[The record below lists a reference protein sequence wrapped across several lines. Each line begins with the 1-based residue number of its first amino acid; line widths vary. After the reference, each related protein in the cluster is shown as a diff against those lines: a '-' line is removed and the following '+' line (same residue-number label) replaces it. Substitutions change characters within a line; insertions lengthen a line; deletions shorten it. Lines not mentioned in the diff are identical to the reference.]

1 MDLQDITAI
10 LIENGYEK
18 MAEFI
23 DINYELKQKPPP
35 YEENSEKIE
44 NRSALW
50 IRNYENFTSSIIQ
63 QWNAPE
69 NKNLVLL
76 FTLFGG
82 SITFL
87 LLILYSDVNRFAP

>member
-18 MAEFI
+18 MAEII

-35 YEENSEKIE
+35 YEENSEITE

-50 IRNYENFTSSIIQ
+50 IRNYKNFTDSITQ

-87 LLILYSDVNRFAP
+87 LLFLYSANHPYVP

>member
-35 YEENSEKIE
+35 YEENLEINE
-44 NRSALW
+44 NQSALW
-50 IRNYENFTSSIIQ
+50 LRNYKNFTCSITQ

-82 SITFL
+82 FITFL
-87 LLILYSDVNRFAP
+87 LLILYGDANRIG

>member
-35 YEENSEKIE
+35 YEENLEINE
-44 NRSALW
+44 NQSALW
-50 IRNYENFTSSIIQ
+50 LRNYKTS
-63 QWNAPE
+63 
-69 NKNLVLL
+69 LVQLL
-76 FTLFGG
+76 NNGTHLKTR
-82 SITFL
+82 I
-87 LLILYSDVNRFAP
+87 

>member
-10 LIENGYEK
+10 LIENGHEK

-23 DINYELKQKPPP
+23 HINYELKQKHPP
-35 YEENSEKIE
+35 YEENSEIIE

-50 IRNYENFTSSIIQ
+50 IRNYKNFTDSIIQ
-63 QWNAPE
+63 QWNARE

-87 LLILYSDVNRFAP
+87 LLILYSDNHPYVP

>member
-35 YEENSEKIE
+35 YEENLEINE

-50 IRNYENFTSSIIQ
+50 IRNYKNFTSSITQ

-76 FTLFGG
+76 FTLLGG
-82 SITFL
+82 FITFL
-87 LLILYSDVNRFAP
+87 LLILYGDANRYVP

>member
-10 LIENGYEK
+10 LIENDYEK

-23 DINYELKQKPPP
+23 NINYELKQKPPP
-35 YEENSEKIE
+35 YEGNSKIIE

-50 IRNYENFTSSIIQ
+50 IRNYKNFTSSITQ

-76 FTLFGG
+76 FTLFGS

-87 LLILYSDVNRFAP
+87 LLILYSDANRYVP